1 MKIIITES
9 QLRKLNED
17 KIENTKNKI
26 KTMASEDGIMDTSKM
41 LGMNYLE
48 LIDKFDIQ
56 YDDEK
61 AKKLIKY
68 YIDEKMD
75 KIYNFEKD
83 KDFYCEKYE
92 TPQTF
97 LNVVEEA
104 ILEFLYNNYYAD
116 FLDEDSVEFENVAY
130 LVSHY
135 LKKNYGDVIKNKFI
149 ENCKK

>member
-26 KTMASEDGIMDTSKM
+26 KTMASEDGIMDTSKI

-83 KDFYCEKYE
+83 KDFFCERYE

-116 FLDEDSVEFENVAY
+116 FLDEDSVEFENVVY